1 MKIVIPGPPVP
12 KMRARFFK
20 KGVSIHSYDPQHA
33 DKNHTKNYMM
43 LQVRRAMND
52 KDKKT
57 AIEATDLSLNSL
69 FSIEMHF
76 HLPMPKK
83 EAGSKKNSKLWGFD
97 KCNTKPDLD
106 NLEKF
111 YLDCANGILFHDD
124 RMIISLHSKKSYSE
138 NPRTEINILPI
149 KQLCLPDKAKKIIT
163 TFEPDQLKEFLFDM
177 KDFNGFFVEDLDYL
191 NDKSKEK
198 WFLDVA
204 NHLALFARKHGETIK
219 KLNKY
224 KDFDEKGEKFSHGKT
239 LC

>member
-20 KGVSIHSYDPQHA
+20 KGISIHSYDPQHA

-76 HLPMPKK
+76 HLPIPKM
-83 EAGSKKNSKLWGFD
+83 EARSKKNSKLCGFD
-97 KCNTKPDLD
+97 RCNTKPDLD

-124 RMIISLHSKKSYSE
+124 RMIISLQSKKTYSE
-138 NPRTEINILPI
+138 NPRTEIHILPI
-149 KQLCLPDKAKKIIT
+149 KQVSLPDKAKKIIT
-163 TFEPDQLKEFLFDM
+163 TFEPDQLKEFLSDANSFRE
-177 KDFNGFFVEDLDYL
+177 FCFEDLEKM
-191 NDKSKEK
+191 NDKDKEK
-198 WFLDVA
+198 WFLDTASQLSFFV
-204 NHLALFARKHGETIK
+204 RKHGETLK

-224 KDFDEKGEKFSHGKT
+224 KDFDEENEKFSHGKT